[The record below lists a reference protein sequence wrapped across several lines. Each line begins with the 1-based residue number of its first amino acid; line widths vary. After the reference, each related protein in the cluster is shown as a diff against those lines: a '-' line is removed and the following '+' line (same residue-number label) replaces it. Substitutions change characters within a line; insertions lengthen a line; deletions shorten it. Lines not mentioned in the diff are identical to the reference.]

1 MDVLCK
7 PDMVALEFVEVLE
20 MGEINLASAVLL
32 LDKETSRL
40 GSLPVPAPE
49 VDTLGAALLLLELTM
64 VGDFS
69 GDTGAFAALDV
80 PAVPLLRAAAVWWWS
95 SWSSL
100 RDWLLKNQS
109 KSALSEADF
118 TYDSSSSNRFLSL
131 SCCIAFESFVD
142 ILRVCVFRKGMEW
155 GSGCRWM
162 QTKTDAGSWKLARN
176 VLWGMD
182 VGCRVCGDN
191 WTLLSCSRTQ
201 NGLAATLPAPVRLPD
216 GPLLENHPSRP
227 SVQASRPYHMPYHT
241 MPCHHPPPP
250 GGHVPQQWSRQAS
263 RSRAGCRLRKTGTAK
278 IGGEAK
284 TG

>member
-1 MDVLCK
+1 
-7 PDMVALEFVEVLE
+7 MVALEFVEVLE

-80 PAVPLLRAAAVWWWS
+80 PAVPLLPAAAVWWWS

-142 ILRVCVFRKGMEW
+142 IVGVCVFRKGMEW

-162 QTKTDAGSWKLARN
+162 QKKTDAGSWKLARN

-216 GPLLENHPSRP
+216 GPLLENHRPDLPSRLP
-227 SVQASRPYHMPYHT
+227 VRTTCRTIRCHATIPLLPAGTSRNSGIGRQP
-241 MPCHHPPPP
+241 
-250 GGHVPQQWSRQAS
+250 GHVRA
-263 RSRAGCRLRKTGTAK
+263 AGCEKPGRRR
-278 IGGEAK
+278 
-284 TG
+284 